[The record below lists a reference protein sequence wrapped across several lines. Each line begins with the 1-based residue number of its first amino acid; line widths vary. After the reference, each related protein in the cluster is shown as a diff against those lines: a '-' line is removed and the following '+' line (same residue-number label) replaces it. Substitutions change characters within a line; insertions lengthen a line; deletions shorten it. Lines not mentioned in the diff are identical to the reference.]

1 MIVDSADDQNPSLAS
16 AHDSKN
22 RPCRQY
28 RLFQQTLTLLL
39 LFILQAMLPAHA
51 MNCPQADAPENT
63 RIVHQDIQ
71 GQALLRD
78 AEGLLGIDDII
89 SPAQSGA
96 FIPLTG
102 QLTGGFTRNVLW
114 LRFCLAD
121 AGGARLPDWLRVGP
135 AQLDKLTLYLPRNNT
150 YDVRQSG
157 DKLPFSEREWPY
169 RLFAFSIPPD
179 LDSSRPAYLRIESSG
194 PTSLH
199 LDRWTDTG
207 FKEMLALDYLIYGIN
222 GGAILLLGAFALIA
236 WLRLRESIYLLYGI
250 NALASATL
258 LLINAGFASQ
268 FIYPASDS
276 MNDTAQTWLT
286 GPVIAVHFLF
296 FTYIFAIRRNLPWL
310 YPAMLLLAASYFLSA
325 PLSLVLDWHD
335 IRRMLN
341 FAGLPIAALGIP
353 LVLYLGWKDK
363 ERRLYTL
370 AFMPWLGNAL
380 IHHLHRRNWLDSNF
394 LLEYSTETATL
405 VHLIMFPALLIHRTW
420 RTEREK
426 EVAWTRE
433 KMEAQR
439 IEHELEARVSQRT
452 AELQRE
458 IQTRSVL
465 QEQLEEAL
473 NTERS
478 SLARQRQMVAMLS
491 HEFRTPLAIID
502 AAAQRLDRN
511 LIQREPELVGKTSKI
526 RKAVSRLLNLLE
538 NCLADER
545 LTADGASLHLEE
557 IDVRAFILE
566 THGDDALAGARRLRL
581 ELPDTPVFLR
591 SDRHLFDV
599 TLNNLVD
606 NALKYSPGDHP
617 VVISL
622 LPDLIPGMIAIRVRD
637 HGDGIRPED
646 RERIFEK
653 FIRAEGLTGI
663 SGAGLGLHLA
673 RELARRHGG
682 DVVLE
687 PAVPGDGASFVLTLP
702 A

>member
-1 MIVDSADDQNPSLAS
+1 M
-16 AHDSKN
+16 AH
-22 RPCRQY
+22 R
-28 RLFQQTLTLLL
+28 
-39 LFILQAMLPAHA
+39 
-51 MNCPQADAPENT
+51 
-63 RIVHQDIQ
+63 DIQ

-78 AEGLLGIDDII
+78 PGGRLGIEDII

-96 FIPLTG
+96 FIPLAG
-102 QLTGGFTRNVLW
+102 QLTGGFTRDVLW
-114 LRFCLAD
+114 LRFCLA
-121 AGGARLPDWLRVGP
+121 GADNPQLPDWLRVAP
-135 AQLDKLTLYLPRNNT
+135 AQLDKLTLYLPRNDT
-150 YDVRQSG
+150 YEIRQSG
-157 DKLPFSEREWPY
+157 DTQPFSEREWPY
-169 RLFAFSIPPD
+169 RLFVFSIPPD
-179 LDSSRPAYLRIESSG
+179 LDSNRPAYLRIESSG

-199 LDRWTDTG
+199 LDRWTDSS
-207 FKEMLALDYLIYGIN
+207 FKKILALDYLFYGVN
-222 GGAILLLGAFALIA
+222 GGTILLLSIFALIA
-236 WLRLRESIYLLYGI
+236 WLQLREHIYLLYGI
-250 NALASATL
+250 NALASVSL

-268 FIYPASDS
+268 FVYPESGS
-276 MNDTAQTWLT
+276 MNDAVQAWLT

-310 YPAMLLLAASYFLSA
+310 YPIMLALAASYFISA
-325 PLSLVLDWHD
+325 PLSLVFDWYD
-335 IRRMLN
+335 IHHLLN
-341 FAGLPIAALGIP
+341 FAGLPIATLGIP
-353 LVLYLGWKDK
+353 LVLYLGWKDR

-380 IHHLHRRNWLDSNF
+380 IHHLHHRNWLESSF
-394 LLEYSTETATL
+394 LLEYGTETATL

-420 RTEREK
+420 RIEREK
-426 EVAWTRE
+426 ELAWTRE

-439 IEHELEARVSQRT
+439 IEHKLEERVTQRT

-478 SLARQRQMVAMLS
+478 SLARQRQLVAMLS

-511 LIQREPELVGKTSKI
+511 LLQREPELLGKTRKI
-526 RKAVSRLLNLLE
+526 RKAVSRLLNLME

-545 LTADGASLHLEE
+545 LAADGASLHLEE

-566 THGDDALAGARRLRL
+566 NHGDNALAGASRIRLQ
-581 ELPDTPVFLR
+581 LPDTPVLLR

-599 TLNNLVD
+599 TLNNLID
-606 NALKYSPGDHP
+606 NALKYSPKEHP
-617 VVISL
+617 VLISL
-622 LPDLIPGMIAIRVRD
+622 LPDLTPGMIAIRVRD
-637 HGDGIRPED
+637 YGTGIRPED

-663 SGAGLGLHLA
+663 SGAGLGLYLA

-687 PAVPGDGASFVLTLP
+687 PPMPGEGASFVLSLP